1 MPSWKVMAW
10 VGVLVLITTLS
21 PVTVEAFQ
29 AGSISGTVVDPLGA
43 RVSGA
48 VVLYRDGEQAGQSRS
63 GVDGSYSFSGLLS
76 GRYQV
81 EAAAAGF
88 APSLSDPVFVG
99 SSGSV
104 TVDLTVQIGP
114 LEQQISVTAAAT
126 ALPVAQV
133 GAPVSVLSS
142 DFIGQLGKPDVLEVL
157 RTVPGLSVVQTGA
170 RGGTTS
176 VFTRGGDANFT
187 KVLIDGAPANDI
199 GGGFD
204 FDSLSTAAVES
215 VEVLRTANSVLYGAD
230 AMSGVIS
237 VETKRGRT
245 ELPEVSY
252 AIDGGNLGTSH
263 NELSVGQAVGRF
275 DYFVNGSRYD
285 TNNDLPNNEFRNDT
299 FAGRFGV
306 LVGSSSNISATIR
319 REETTYESPNA
330 ILYYGLPND
339 ETDRLRQTYATVS
352 AVSEMDPVRATFR
365 YSYSRKNQ
373 DFGNLTPTGEP
384 FDPFGSGFPHY
395 LGDAVTIV
403 GENGYSVTG
412 RAILDFS
419 CCFGPSTFTL
429 DTRRH
434 VFSGQADVEVTDRLG
449 VSFGGRIED
458 ERGGTTVHRRN
469 HGYFVE
475 GRGSIGQRFYATGG
489 LGFEDHAV
497 FGYELV
503 PRVSLALYARQPSS
517 GPWGETKL
525 MFTIGKGIKA
535 PNIFE
540 EQSSLFSI
548 LKGIPNGDAL
558 IKQFGIEPIN
568 AERALTL
575 DAGIEQVFWDGR
587 IRARF
592 SYFNNR
598 NEDLIEGVGRAGM
611 IRFGIPQDVIEASG
625 GFANVNSQSFDA
637 QGVELSA
644 DVSLGNSV
652 RLSGSYTFLD
662 AEVTE
667 ALSVSPSINP
677 AFPDILIGQFSP
689 LVGARPFRRPTH
701 SGALTLSY
709 RSGPVLVSLTS
720 SFVGHQDGST
730 FLFDPFFGPSMLLPN
745 KDLSGN
751 FQKVDLSGSYEFHR
765 RVRWYA
771 SVENLLNQDY
781 QSTGGFPGL
790 PINVRSGVRFTVGGG
805 PG

>member
-1 MPSWKVMAW
+1 MTSWKAMGG
-10 VGVLVLITTLS
+10 VGVLALITILS
-21 PVTVEAFQ
+21 PVTGEAFQ

-43 RVSGA
+43 RVSGTA
-48 VVLYRDGEQAGQSRS
+48 VLYRNGQQAGQASS
-63 GVDGSYSFSGLLS
+63 GVDGSYSFSGLVS

-81 EAAAAGF
+81 EASAAGF

-99 SSGSV
+99 SSGGV

-133 GAPVSVLSS
+133 GAPVSVLSG
-142 DFIGQLGKPDVLEVL
+142 DFIEQLGKPDILEVL
-157 RTVPGLSVVQTGA
+157 RTVPGLSVVQVGA

-199 GGGFD
+199 GGNFD

-245 ELPEVSY
+245 RIPEFSY
-252 AIDGGNLGTSH
+252 AVDGGNLGTTR
-263 NELSVGQAVGRF
+263 NEVSIGQAIGRF

-285 TNNDLPNNEFRNDT
+285 TNNDLPNNEYRNDT
-299 FAGRFGV
+299 FAGR
-306 LVGSSSNISATIR
+306 VGFFLGSTTHISATFR
-319 REETTYESPNA
+319 RAETDFGNPNA
-330 ILYYGLPND
+330 IPYYGIPD
-339 ETDRLRQTYATVS
+339 DSTSRVRRTYATVS
-352 AVSEMDPVRATFR
+352 AVSEVDPVRATFR
-365 YSYSRKNQ
+365 YSYIRKNQ
-373 DFGNLTPTGEP
+373 VFGNLTPTGEP
-384 FDPFGSGFPHY
+384 FDPFGIGPHY
-395 LGDAVTIV
+395 LGDTVTIV
-403 GENGYSVTG
+403 GENGFSVTG

-419 CCFGPSTFTL
+419 CCFGPSAFTS

-434 VFSGQADVEVTDRLG
+434 VFSGQGDVEITDRFG
-449 VSFGGRIED
+449 ISFGGRIED
-458 ERGGTTVHRRN
+458 ETAGTTVHRRN
-469 HGYFVE
+469 HGYFIE
-475 GRGSIGQRFYATGG
+475 GRGSLGQRFYATGG

-503 PRVSLALYARQPSS
+503 PRVSLVLYARQPSL
-517 GPWGETKL
+517 GAVGETKL
-525 MFTIGKGIKA
+525 VFTIGKGIKA
-535 PNIFE
+535 PSAFE

-548 LKGIPNGDAL
+548 LKGIPNGDVL
-558 IKQFGIEPIN
+558 INQFGIEPIN
-568 AERALTL
+568 AERTLTL
-575 DAGIEQVFWDGR
+575 DAGIEQVFWEGR
-587 IRARF
+587 IRARI

-598 NEDLIEGVGRAGM
+598 NEDLIEGVGRAAM
-611 IRFGIPQDVIEASG
+611 TQLGIPRDVIEASG
-625 GFANVNSQSFDA
+625 GFANVNSQSFDT

-662 AEVTE
+662 AEVKE

-677 AFPDILIGQFSP
+677 AFPEIPIGQFSP

-701 SGALTLSY
+701 SGSLTVSY
-709 RSGPVLVSLTS
+709 LNGPAVVSLTS
-720 SFVGHQDGST
+720 SFVGHQDDST
-730 FLFDPFFGPSMLLPN
+730 FLADPFFGPSMLLPN

-751 FQKVDLSGSYEFHR
+751 FQKVDLSGSYQLHP
-765 RVRWYA
+765 RVKWYT
-771 SVENLLNQDY
+771 SVENLLNQEY
-781 QSTGGFPGL
+781 LSAGGFPAL
-790 PINVRSGVRFTVGGG
+790 PINVRTGARFTLGAD
-805 PG
+805 PNF